1 MTQILA
7 LTRNVWLTSLPCRS
21 FLSLS
26 LLLLALPAGLPLCCL
41 APMAVFYSLPAPC
54 LPIAQTICCTN
65 HMCSQTPTQTYAQ
78 ARAHTH
84 THTSTQ
90 AMSIAGEKAEAKA
103 RALGVATATATGD
116 ALCGPAVLL
125 RSGIAA
131 PPAAD
136 QCAAGMRAREAG
148 TGALEHTSRGLA
160 RPLVGALKA
169 VSLSVSVDKFLAQTL
184 ANQAA
189 SNDSTKSKQRLRLPA
204 RYC

>member
-1 MTQILA
+1 
-7 LTRNVWLTSLPCRS
+7 
-21 FLSLS
+21 
-26 LLLLALPAGLPLCCL
+26 
-41 APMAVFYSLPAPC
+41 
-54 LPIAQTICCTN
+54 
-65 HMCSQTPTQTYAQ
+65 
-78 ARAHTH
+78 
-84 THTSTQ
+84 
-90 AMSIAGEKAEAKA
+90 MSIAGEKAEAKA

-131 PPAAD
+131 QPAAD

-148 TGALEHTSRGLA
+148 TGALGHTSRGLA

>member
-1 MTQILA
+1 MLK
-7 LTRNVWLTSLPCRS
+7 R
-21 FLSLS
+21 
-26 LLLLALPAGLPLCCL
+26 
-41 APMAVFYSLPAPC
+41 
-54 LPIAQTICCTN
+54 
-65 HMCSQTPTQTYAQ
+65 
-78 ARAHTH
+78 ARTHTH

-131 PPAAD
+131 PPAAAAAD

>member
-1 MTQILA
+1 
-7 LTRNVWLTSLPCRS
+7 
-21 FLSLS
+21 
-26 LLLLALPAGLPLCCL
+26 
-41 APMAVFYSLPAPC
+41 
-54 LPIAQTICCTN
+54 
-65 HMCSQTPTQTYAQ
+65 
-78 ARAHTH
+78 
-84 THTSTQ
+84 
-90 AMSIAGEKAEAKA
+90 MSIAGEKAEAKA

-116 ALCGPAVLL
+116 ALCGPAVLP

-131 PPAAD
+131 QPAAD